1 MEKIQITAKYF
12 LVEGGCNA
20 CGMLNSATY
29 TLHFQDESQYA
40 IEELS
45 PVALVRGLAIKK
57 GWREAVEPVG
67 IGEEAVFLKK
77 GPQAVELSEDSFKTS
92 FKARG
97 KSIPVLKKECTLEEV
112 FEKSN
117 EILTDLFELPSYD
130 FALIED

>member
-20 CGMLNSATY
+20 CGMLNSASY
-29 TLHFQDESQYA
+29 TLHFQDGSQYA

-45 PVALVRGLAIKK
+45 PVALVKGLAIKK

-77 GPQAVELSEDSFKTS
+77 ENQAVEISEDSFKTN
-92 FKARG
+92 FKASS

-112 FEKSN
+112 FDKSN
-117 EILTDLFELPSYD
+117 EILTSLFALPSYD
-130 FALIED
+130 FSLVED